1 MRFYCRMKSRVESLA
16 EERQGLRVRF
26 RPSRGGQRAQAWK
39 EAGSSAGRAAGAPGS
54 QRPAGGHPTGAD
66 PTAVW
71 GTVVSTA
78 GSGAR
83 WREQRTR
90 RGLS

>member
-39 EAGSSAGRAAGAPGS
+39 EAGSSAARAAGPREARGQQAGIPQALIPRPSGGPWSAP
-54 QRPAGGHPTGAD
+54 RAAAHAGGNREPGA
-66 PTAVW
+66 A
-71 GTVVSTA
+71 
-78 GSGAR
+78 
-83 WREQRTR
+83 
-90 RGLS
+90 